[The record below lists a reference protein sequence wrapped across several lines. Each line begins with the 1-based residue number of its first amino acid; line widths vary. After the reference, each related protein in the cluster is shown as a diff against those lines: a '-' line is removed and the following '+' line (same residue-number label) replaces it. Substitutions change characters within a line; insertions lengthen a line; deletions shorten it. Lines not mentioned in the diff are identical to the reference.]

1 MTKPL
6 LLSVAQAAEILSKDP
21 KTVRKWIAE
30 GRIESRVGDDGF
42 LKVPLSQL
50 RRELSAEDYAAAKK
64 NYQK

>member
-42 LKVPLSQL
+42 IKVPLSQL
-50 RRELSAEDYAAAKK
+50 RKLLDADYYAAVKK